1 MATCGI
7 RNSNGIF
14 NGFVSGQINQMV
26 YNLYDKLVLNDHKK
40 SAIDL
45 DVFRSQGEGLI
56 TN

>member
-14 NGFVSGQINQMV
+14 NGFVIGQINQMV

-45 DVFRSQGEGLI
+45 DVFRSQGEALI